1 MSLQILAYARMTKIR
16 GNKWWGLKNASIF
29 KPPPFSQIAKVIP
42 AKAGTVIPAKAGTV
56 IPAKAGTV
64 IPAKAG
70 TFFSRIS
77 LLRYIAY
84 IVTSPRFFR
93 LCQHIPHRIQL
104 MNGR

>member
-42 AKAGTVIPAKAGTV
+42 AKAGTVIPAKAGT
-56 IPAKAGTV
+56 
-64 IPAKAG
+64 
-70 TFFSRIS
+70 FFSRIS